1 MRRTFKA
8 AFAGACL
15 AILLCAAPAGTVL
28 AQAQAPAPAP
38 ATASFSDAKLNSFID
53 AAKKIDG
60 VIVAWNPKIAAAKTP
75 EEKQKVLAQAEG
87 EALKAIEK
95 TKGITPDEYRQI
107 NEAARQNPELAAKL
121 DKLYQ
126 QRQ

>member
-1 MRRTFKA
+1 
-8 AFAGACL
+8 
-15 AILLCAAPAGTVL
+15 AAPAN
-28 AQAQAPAPAP
+28 
-38 ATASFSDAKLNSFID
+38 FSDAKLNSFIE

-75 EEKQKVLAQAEG
+75 EEKQEVLTQAEG

-95 TKGITPDEYRQI
+95 TKGITVDEYRQI
-107 NEAARQNPELAAKL
+107 GEAARQNPDLAAKL

-126 QRQ
+126 AKP

>member
-1 MRRTFKA
+1 MRRTFATTLKALCLALLLGATLSGA
-8 AFAGACL
+8 AFAQA
-15 AILLCAAPAGTVL
+15 AAP
-28 AQAQAPAPAP
+28 
-38 ATASFSDAKLNSFID
+38 ASFSDAKLSSFID

-75 EEKQKVLAQAEG
+75 EEKQEVLTQAEG

-95 TKGITPDEYRQI
+95 TKGITVDEYRQI
-107 NEAARQNPELAAKL
+107 GEAARQNPELAAKL

-126 QRQ
+126 GKQ

>member
-1 MRRTFKA
+1 MRRTFATILKA
-8 AFAGACL
+8 MCL
-15 AILLCAAPAGTVL
+15 AVVLAATSSGAGL
-28 AQAQAPAPAP
+28 AQAAP
-38 ATASFSDAKLNSFID
+38 SFSDAKLNSFID

-75 EEKQKVLAQAEG
+75 EGKQQVLAQAEG

-95 TKGITPDEYRQI
+95 TKGITVDEYRQI
-107 NEAARQNPELAAKL
+107 GDAARQDPELAAKL

-126 QRQ
+126 QKQ

>member
-1 MRRTFKA
+1 MGRTLATTLKA
-8 AFAGACL
+8 LCL
-15 AILLCAAPAGTVL
+15 ALLLGATLSGAAL
-28 AQAQAPAPAP
+28 AQAAP
-38 ATASFSDAKLNSFID
+38 TNFSDAKLNSFIE

-75 EEKQKVLAQAEG
+75 EEKQEVLTQAEG

-95 TKGITPDEYRQI
+95 TKGITVDEYRQI
-107 NEAARQNPELAAKL
+107 GEAARQNPDLAAKL

-126 QRQ
+126 AKP

>member
-1 MRRTFKA
+1 MRRTFTTILRA
-8 AFAGACL
+8 LCL
-15 AILLCAAPAGTVL
+15 AVVLGATLSGTAL
-28 AQAQAPAPAP
+28 AQAAP
-38 ATASFSDAKLNSFID
+38 SFSDAKLNSFID

-75 EEKQKVLAQAEG
+75 EEKQQVLTQAEG

-95 TKGITPDEYRQI
+95 TKGITVEEYRQI
-107 NEAARQNPELAAKL
+107 GEAARQNPDLAAKL

-126 QRQ
+126 DKQ

>member
-1 MRRTFKA
+1 MRRTFATTLKA
-8 AFAGACL
+8 LCL
-15 AILLCAAPAGTVL
+15 ALLLGATLSGAAL
-28 AQAQAPAPAP
+28 AQAAPPM
-38 ATASFSDAKLNSFID
+38 SFSDAKLSSFID

-75 EEKQKVLAQAEG
+75 EEKQEVLTQAEG

-95 TKGITPDEYRQI
+95 TKGITVDEYRQI
-107 NEAARQNPELAAKL
+107 GEAARQNPELAAKL

-126 QRQ
+126 AKQ

>member
-1 MRRTFKA
+1 MRRTFATILKQL
-8 AFAGACL
+8 CL
-15 AILLCAAPAGTVL
+15 ALVVAGIVGGAAM
-28 AQAQAPAPAP
+28 AQTTPP
-38 ATASFSDAKLNSFID
+38 SFSDAKLGSFID

-75 EEKQKVLAQAEG
+75 EEKQQVLAQAEG

-95 TKGITPDEYRQI
+95 TKGITVDEYRQI
-107 NEAARQNPELAAKL
+107 GEAARQDPELAAKL

-126 QRQ
+126 EKQ

>member
-1 MRRTFKA
+1 MKRTFTT

-15 AILLCAAPAGTVL
+15 AILLAGAPVGAVL
-28 AQAQAPAPAP
+28 GQAPAPAR
-38 ATASFSDAKLNSFID
+38 TTTNFSDAKLNAFIE

-75 EEKQKVLAQAEG
+75 EDKQKVLAQAEG

-107 NEAARQNPELAAKL
+107 NEAARQDPGLAAKL

-126 QRQ
+126 QKQ